1 MIDAWTGPTPSPQQ
15 FPKNE
20 PNGIRALL
28 DRIDR
33 VALQAKESTSNLLRT
48 AGIRLTQLGMFIDSS
63 LTVGGSLDV
72 TGPMVVGGTAN
83 FDGNTTIGGNAAIT
97 GTLSLPAGIINN
109 DALTSPVV
117 ADIVNLTNTGFTVP
131 ANPTWGNAVSTT
143 ITVPP
148 GCTQLLAT
156 CTAEAYAINPNTTGG
171 SNGTGGDILDCR
183 VLLNGSASAG
193 YGIGLSG
200 SNGFTSSSSSG
211 SFHFS
216 GLTPGA
222 TLSIATQV
230 LAVYQAFG
238 SNVDNK
244 ATINATLIWLR

>member
-1 MIDAWTGPTPSPQQ
+1 MV
-15 FPKNE
+15 
-20 PNGIRALL
+20 
-28 DRIDR
+28 R
-33 VALQAKESTSNLLRT
+33 VAQSSTFARSGTSVT
-48 AGIRLTQLGMFIDSS
+48 AEGQT
-63 LTVGGSLDV
+63 TVDGTLNV
-72 TGPMVVGGTAN
+72 TGNLEVSGH
-83 FDGNTTIGGNAAIT
+83 AAIT
-97 GTLSLPAGIINN
+97 GTLSLPAGIIDNA
-109 DALTSPVV
+109 ALTSPVV
-117 ADIVNLTNTGFTVP
+117 PGIVNFTNTGFTVP
-131 ANPTWGNAVSTT
+131 VNPTWGNAAATT
-143 ITVPP
+143 ITVPA

-183 VLLNGSASAG
+183 VLLNGSASTG

-211 SFHFS
+211 SFEFS

-222 TLSIATQV
+222 TLNIATQV

>member
-1 MIDAWTGPTPSPQQ
+1 MSKLPRLGP
-15 FPKNE
+15 
-20 PNGIRALL
+20 
-28 DRIDR
+28 
-33 VALQAKESTSNLLRT
+33 
-48 AGIRLTQLGMFIDSS
+48 S
-63 LTVGGSLDV
+63 LTAHLVENRRQMQRQAASSSFARSGMSATAEGETTVDGSLIV
-72 TGPMVVGGTAN
+72 TGNLEVSGH
-83 FDGNTTIGGNAAIT
+83 AAIT
-97 GTLSLPAGIINN
+97 GTLSLPSGIINN

-117 ADIVNLTNTGFTVP
+117 AGIVNQTATGFTVP
-131 ANPTWGNAVSTT
+131 VNPTWGNAVSTT

-211 SFHFS
+211 SFEFS

-244 ATINATLIWLR
+244 ATINATLVWLR